1 MKQVKNATDSQIIK
15 YKFGYC
21 GICCEKCFAF
31 KNGKIRHHSKELKN
45 YLGNFD
51 IYAKRFI
58 KLLNQPKFE
67 KYPDFKLML
76 DFFSDVNCEGCR
88 KTECQLYKN
97 CLVRNCIKDKN
108 IDFCFQC
115 TDFPCK
121 NTGFDEHL
129 EQRWIKI
136 NKRMK
141 KIGLEKFYSET
152 KNLSRY

>member
-1 MKQVKNATDSQIIK
+1 MSTSTEYEKIK
-15 YKFGYC
+15 VNFGYC

-31 KNGKIRHHSKELKN
+31 KNGKIKYHSNKLKD

-58 KLLNQPKFE
+58 KLLNEPKFE

-76 DFFSDVNCEGCR
+76 DFFSEVNCEGCR
-88 KTECQLYKN
+88 KTEFHLYEN
-97 CLVRNCIKDKN
+97 CKVRNCIKNRK

-136 NKRMK
+136 NEKMK
-141 KIGLEKFYSET
+141 EIGLEKFHSET
-152 KNLSRY
+152 KNISRY

>member
-1 MKQVKNATDSQIIK
+1 MKQEKKVSDSQNIK
-15 YKFGYC
+15 FKYGYC

-31 KNGKIRHHSKELKN
+31 KNGKIRHQSKELKK

-58 KLLNQPKFE
+58 SLLKEPKFE
-67 KYPDFKLML
+67 KYSDFKLML
-76 DFFSDVNCEGCR
+76 DFFSEVSCEGCR
-88 KTECQLYKN
+88 LTECQLYEN
-97 CLVRNCIKDKN
+97 CQVRNCIKNKK

-136 NKRMK
+136 NERMK
-141 KIGLEKFYSET
+141 EVGIEKFHSET
-152 KNLSRY
+152 KNISRY